1 MSITKRAVEA
11 YENQEYQTAFSL
23 FKEAVEQERTV
34 ATLTN
39 LAWYYAHEVDEFEQ
53 TVKLAK
59 EAISLDPNLHF
70 PYSLLGETYVR
81 MGKWKK
87 ATDVLPDALARGAG
101 DESRYNLGVA
111 HYKQGQYKIAAH
123 YFNGVS
129 NEQSY
134 ARYAEAY
141 THLQTGNM
149 ETAKEAITRIPVG
162 ENDELYQADLADLY
176 LEIDELES
184 SLHWFGETW
193 STYAKSPSWVSR
205 YAYLLTKLNQ
215 SNQAKTMLDLCITDA
230 KEEWQETNETVE
242 EPGYWEPG
250 EKEEFLKDLQKE
262 IDGYQTLLSRI
273 QEGYVPPMVF
283 DLSFL
288 TKCHLYGCTH
298 HGHNE
303 ND

>member
-1 MSITKRAVEA
+1 MNVTKRAVEA
-11 YENQEYQTAFSL
+11 YENQEYDTAFSL

-39 LAWYYAHEVDEFEQ
+39 LAWYYAHEKDDFEQ

-59 EAISLDPNLHF
+59 EAISLEPNLHF
-70 PYSLLGETYVR
+70 SYSLLGETYVR

-87 ATDVLPDALARGAG
+87 AAGILPDALARGAG
-101 DESRYNLGVA
+101 DESRYNLGVT

-129 NEQSY
+129 NEQPY

-141 THLQTGNM
+141 THLKAGNVDA
-149 ETAKEAITRIPVG
+149 AKETITRIPVG
-162 ENDELYQADLADLY
+162 EGEEIYQADLADLY
-176 LEIDELES
+176 LEVGDLAD

-193 STYAKSPSWVSR
+193 KTYAKSPSWVSR

-215 SNQAKTMLDLCITDA
+215 SNQAKTMLDLCITDV
-230 KEEWQETNETVE
+230 KEEWQETKEAVE

-250 EKEEFLKDLQKE
+250 EKEEFLNDLQKE
-262 IDGYQTLLSRI
+262 IQEYQTLLSRME
-273 QEGYVPPMVF
+273 EGYVPSMDF

-298 HGHNE
+298 HGHKE
-303 ND
+303 ID